1 MNIFTTLR
9 NAWKTSDLKAK
20 IVFTCFIIILFR
32 IGINIP
38 VPFVNTDALQSFFSS
53 QSSTLLGYFNMLSGN
68 ALAYGTLFAL
78 TIQPYIN
85 ASIIIQLLTVA
96 IPALE
101 RLQKDGGEAGK
112 KKLKN
117 ATRFLTIGIGL
128 IQAFGYYTIMTNG
141 YSTSLMNLP
150 TGMPEWFGIAIFVVL
165 LLAGSMLVMWLGE
178 SIDEKGIG
186 NGISIILFASIVSR
200 GVSLVGY
207 CVQKAQTGYWWIIP
221 IFVVLGLVMFAFIVF
236 MDSAERRIPIQYA
249 KRQVGRKMYGG
260 QSTFLPVKVAMT
272 GVMPIIFTYAIVGL
286 PATIAQFFPNSGLA
300 KFVTNHFSSTSP
312 IYIIL
317 AFVLI
322 IAFNFFYISIQ
333 YNPVE
338 ISNNIKNN
346 GGTIPGIRPGKPT
359 SDFIIRVVNR
369 VTIVGALFLGI
380 IATVPYILEAIFGEA
395 MTGLA
400 LGGTSVMILVSVA
413 LETVVP
419 HKRTG
424 SKIAVGVILPV
435 LPTES
440 SISKSFVSFS
450 SGGYL

>member
-317 AFVLI
+317 AFILI

-413 LETVVP
+413 LETV
-419 HKRTG
+419 KQLESQMLMRQ
-424 SKIAVGVILPV
+424 SKGFLR
-435 LPTES
+435 
-440 SISKSFVSFS
+440 
-450 SGGYL
+450 

>member
-117 ATRFLTIGIGL
+117 ATRFLTIGIGF

-178 SIDEKGIG
+178 SIDERGIG
-186 NGISIILFASIVSR
+186 N

-286 PATIAQFFPNSGLA
+286 PATIAQFFPNSGFA

-413 LETVVP
+413 LETV
-419 HKRTG
+419 KQLESQMLMRQ
-424 SKIAVGVILPV
+424 SKGFLR
-435 LPTES
+435 
-440 SISKSFVSFS
+440 
-450 SGGYL
+450 

>member
-38 VPFVNTDALQSFFSS
+38 VPFVNTDALQSFFGS

-150 TGMPEWFGIAIFVVL
+150 TGMPEWFGIAMFVVL

-186 NGISIILFASIVSR
+186 NGISMILFASIVSR

-207 CVQKAQTGYWWIIP
+207 CIQKVQTGYWWIIP

-286 PATIAQFFPNSGLA
+286 PATIAQFFPNSGFA

-413 LETVVP
+413 LETV
-419 HKRTG
+419 KQLESQMLMRQ
-424 SKIAVGVILPV
+424 SKGFLR
-435 LPTES
+435 
-440 SISKSFVSFS
+440 
-450 SGGYL
+450 

>member
-101 RLQKDGGEAGK
+101 RLQKDGGEAGQ

-178 SIDEKGIG
+178 SIDERGIG
-186 NGISIILFASIVSR
+186 NGISMILFASIVSR

-413 LETVVP
+413 LETV
-419 HKRTG
+419 KQLESQMLMRQ
-424 SKIAVGVILPV
+424 SKGFLR
-435 LPTES
+435 
-440 SISKSFVSFS
+440 
-450 SGGYL
+450 

>member
-1 MNIFTTLR
+1 MFETLK
-9 NAWKTSDLKAK
+9 N
-20 IVFTCFIIILFR
+20 VFRVKEMRRKLLYLIWMIFIIR
-32 IGINIP
+32 IGCQIP
-38 VPFVNTDALQSFFSS
+38 VPGVDSDFFKQWFSS
-53 QSSTLLGYFNMLSGN
+53 NAGDAFNFFDAFTGGSFERMSI
-68 ALAYGTLFAL
+68 FAL
-78 TIQPYIN
+78 NITPYITS
-85 ASIIIQLLTVA
+85 SIIIQLLTVA

-413 LETVVP
+413 LETV
-419 HKRTG
+419 KQLESQMLMRQ
-424 SKIAVGVILPV
+424 SKGFLR
-435 LPTES
+435 
-440 SISKSFVSFS
+440 
-450 SGGYL
+450 

>member
-38 VPFVNTDALQSFFSS
+38 VPFVNTDALQSFFST

-141 YSTSLMNLP
+141 YSASLL
-150 TGMPEWFGIAIFVVL
+150 TISKYGIPEWFGIALFVVI

-186 NGISIILFASIVSR
+186 NGISMILFASIVSR
-200 GVSLVGY
+200 GVSLIGY
-207 CVQKAQTGYWWIIP
+207 SIQKVQTGYWWIVP
-221 IFVVLGLVMFAFIVF
+221 IFVVLGLIMFAFIVF

-286 PATIAQFFPNSGLA
+286 PATIAQFFPKSGFA
-300 KFVTNHFSSTSP
+300 TFVTKYFSSTSP
-312 IYIIL
+312 VYIIL

-322 IAFNFFYISIQ
+322 IAFNFLYISIQ

-369 VTIVGALFLGI
+369 VTIVGALFLGV

-400 LGGTSVMILVSVA
+400 LGGTSVMIIVSVA
-413 LETVVP
+413 LETV
-419 HKRTG
+419 KQLESQMLMRQ
-424 SKIAVGVILPV
+424 SKGFLR
-435 LPTES
+435 
-440 SISKSFVSFS
+440 
-450 SGGYL
+450 

>member
-221 IFVVLGLVMFAFIVF
+221 IFVVLGLVMFAFIGF

-413 LETVVP
+413 LETV
-419 HKRTG
+419 KQLESQMLMRQ
-424 SKIAVGVILPV
+424 SKGFLR
-435 LPTES
+435 
-440 SISKSFVSFS
+440 
-450 SGGYL
+450 

>member
-117 ATRFLTIGIGL
+117 ATRFLTIGIGF

-178 SIDEKGIG
+178 SIDERGIG
-186 NGISIILFASIVSR
+186 NGISMILFASIVSR

-286 PATIAQFFPNSGLA
+286 PSTIAQFFPNSGFA

-413 LETVVP
+413 LETV
-419 HKRTG
+419 KQLESQMLMRQ
-424 SKIAVGVILPV
+424 SKGFLR
-435 LPTES
+435 
-440 SISKSFVSFS
+440 
-450 SGGYL
+450 

>member
-38 VPFVNTDALQSFFSS
+38 VPFVNTEALQSFFSS

-286 PATIAQFFPNSGLA
+286 PATIAQFFPNSGFA

-413 LETVVP
+413 LETV
-419 HKRTG
+419 KQLESQMLMRQ
-424 SKIAVGVILPV
+424 SKGFLR
-435 LPTES
+435 
-440 SISKSFVSFS
+440 
-450 SGGYL
+450 

>member
-286 PATIAQFFPNSGLA
+286 PATIAQFFPNSGFA

-413 LETVVP
+413 LETV
-419 HKRTG
+419 KQLESQMLMRQ
-424 SKIAVGVILPV
+424 SKGFLR
-435 LPTES
+435 
-440 SISKSFVSFS
+440 
-450 SGGYL
+450 

>member
-1 MNIFTTLR
+1 
-9 NAWKTSDLKAK
+9 
-20 IVFTCFIIILFR
+20 
-32 IGINIP
+32 
-38 VPFVNTDALQSFFSS
+38 
-53 QSSTLLGYFNMLSGN
+53 
-68 ALAYGTLFAL
+68 
-78 TIQPYIN
+78 
-85 ASIIIQLLTVA
+85 
-96 IPALE
+96 
-101 RLQKDGGEAGK
+101 
-112 KKLKN
+112 
-117 ATRFLTIGIGL
+117 
-128 IQAFGYYTIMTNG
+128 MTNG

-413 LETVVP
+413 LETV
-419 HKRTG
+419 KQLESQMLMRQ
-424 SKIAVGVILPV
+424 SKGFLR
-435 LPTES
+435 
-440 SISKSFVSFS
+440 
-450 SGGYL
+450 

>member
-317 AFVLI
+317 AFFLI

-413 LETVVP
+413 LETV
-419 HKRTG
+419 KQLESQMLMRQ
-424 SKIAVGVILPV
+424 SKGFLR
-435 LPTES
+435 
-440 SISKSFVSFS
+440 
-450 SGGYL
+450 

>member
-101 RLQKDGGEAGK
+101 RLQKDGGEAGQ

-150 TGMPEWFGIAIFVVL
+150 NGMPEWFGIAIFVVL

-178 SIDEKGIG
+178 SIDERGIG
-186 NGISIILFASIVSR
+186 NGISMILFASIVSR

-413 LETVVP
+413 LETV
-419 HKRTG
+419 KQLESQMLMRQ
-424 SKIAVGVILPV
+424 SKGFLR
-435 LPTES
+435 
-440 SISKSFVSFS
+440 
-450 SGGYL
+450 

>member
-38 VPFVNTDALQSFFSS
+38 VPFVNADALASFFQNNSGN
-53 QSSTLLGYFNMLSGN
+53 LLGYFNMLSGN
-68 ALAYGTLFAL
+68 ALAYGTIFAL

-101 RLQKDGGEAGK
+101 RLQKDGGEEGK
-112 KKLKN
+112 KKLKT
-117 ATRFLTIGIGL
+117 ATRFLTIAIAI

-141 YSTSLMNLP
+141 YSTSLLNLP
-150 TGMPEWFGIAIFVVL
+150 TGMPTWFGVVIFVAI
-165 LLAGSMLVMWLGE
+165 LLAGSLLVMWLGE
-178 SIDEKGIG
+178 CIDEKGIG
-186 NGISIILFASIVSR
+186 NGISMILFASIVSR
-200 GVSLVGY
+200 GVSLIGY
-207 CVQKAQTGYWWIIP
+207 CIQKIQTGYWWIVP
-221 IFVVLGLVMFAFIVF
+221 IFLVLGILMFAFIVF

-260 QSTFLPVKVAMT
+260 QNTFLPVKVAMT

-286 PATIAQFFPNSGLA
+286 PATIAQFFPNSGFA
-300 KFVTNHFSSTSP
+300 NFVTKYFSSTSAL
-312 IYIIL
+312 YIII

-369 VTIVGALFLGI
+369 VTIVGALFLGV
-380 IATVPYILEAIFGEA
+380 IATIPYILEAVIGSA
-395 MTGLA
+395 MQGLA
-400 LGGTSVMILVSVA
+400 LGGTSVMIVVSVA
-413 LETVVP
+413 LETV
-419 HKRTG
+419 KQLESQMLMRQ
-424 SKIAVGVILPV
+424 SKGFLR
-435 LPTES
+435 
-440 SISKSFVSFS
+440 
-450 SGGYL
+450 

>member
-38 VPFVNTDALQSFFSS
+38 VPFINTDALQSFFSS

-413 LETVVP
+413 LETV
-419 HKRTG
+419 KQLESQMLMRQ
-424 SKIAVGVILPV
+424 SKGFLR
-435 LPTES
+435 
-440 SISKSFVSFS
+440 
-450 SGGYL
+450 

>member
-150 TGMPEWFGIAIFVVL
+150 NGMPEWFGIAIFVVL

-178 SIDEKGIG
+178 SIDERGIG
-186 NGISIILFASIVSR
+186 NGISMILFASIVSR

-286 PATIAQFFPNSGLA
+286 PATIAQFFPNSGFA

-380 IATVPYILEAIFGEA
+380 IATVPYILEAIFGDA

-413 LETVVP
+413 LETV
-419 HKRTG
+419 KQLESQMLMRQ
-424 SKIAVGVILPV
+424 SKGFLR
-435 LPTES
+435 
-440 SISKSFVSFS
+440 
-450 SGGYL
+450 

>member
-272 GVMPIIFTYAIVGL
+272 GVMPIIFAYAIVGL

-413 LETVVP
+413 LETV
-419 HKRTG
+419 KQLESQMLMRQ
-424 SKIAVGVILPV
+424 SKGFLR
-435 LPTES
+435 
-440 SISKSFVSFS
+440 
-450 SGGYL
+450 

>member
-413 LETVVP
+413 LETV
-419 HKRTG
+419 KQLESQMLMRQ
-424 SKIAVGVILPV
+424 SKGFLR
-435 LPTES
+435 
-440 SISKSFVSFS
+440 
-450 SGGYL
+450 

>member
-38 VPFVNTDALQSFFSS
+38 VPFVNAEALESFFQNNSGN
-53 QSSTLLGYFNMLSGN
+53 LLGYFNMLSGN
-68 ALAYGTLFAL
+68 ALAYGTIFAL

-101 RLQKDGGEAGK
+101 RLQKDGGEEGK
-112 KKLKN
+112 KKLKT
-117 ATRFLTIGIGL
+117 ATRFLTIAIAI

-141 YSTSLMNLP
+141 SDPLLNLP
-150 TGMPEWFGIAIFVVL
+150 TGMPTWLGVVIFVAI
-165 LLAGSMLVMWLGE
+165 LLAGSLLVMWLGE
-178 SIDEKGIG
+178 CIDEKGIG
-186 NGISIILFASIVSR
+186 NGISMILFASIVSR
-200 GVSLVGY
+200 GVSLIGY
-207 CVQKAQTGYWWIIP
+207 CIQKIQTGYWWIVP
-221 IFVVLGLVMFAFIVF
+221 IFLVLGILMFAFIVF

-260 QSTFLPVKVAMT
+260 QNTFLPVKVAMT

-286 PATIAQFFPNSGLA
+286 PATIAQFFPNSGFA
-300 KFVTNHFSSTSP
+300 NFVTTYFSSTSAL
-312 IYIIL
+312 YIII

-369 VTIVGALFLGI
+369 VTIVGALFLGV
-380 IATVPYILEAIFGEA
+380 IATIPYILEAVIGSA
-395 MTGLA
+395 MQGLA
-400 LGGTSVMILVSVA
+400 LGGTSVMIVVSVA
-413 LETVVP
+413 LETV
-419 HKRTG
+419 KQLESQMLMRQ
-424 SKIAVGVILPV
+424 SKGFLR
-435 LPTES
+435 
-440 SISKSFVSFS
+440 
-450 SGGYL
+450 

>member
-178 SIDEKGIG
+178 SLDEKGIG

-413 LETVVP
+413 LETV
-419 HKRTG
+419 KQLESQMLMRQ
-424 SKIAVGVILPV
+424 SKGFLR
-435 LPTES
+435 
-440 SISKSFVSFS
+440 
-450 SGGYL
+450 

>member
-395 MTGLA
+395 MTGLV
-400 LGGTSVMILVSVA
+400 LLGTSVMILVSVA
-413 LETVVP
+413 HETVNQLESQMLM
-419 HKRTG
+419 RQ
-424 SKIAVGVILPV
+424 SKGFLR
-435 LPTES
+435 
-440 SISKSFVSFS
+440 
-450 SGGYL
+450 

>member
-221 IFVVLGLVMFAFIVF
+221 IIVVLGLVMFAFIVF

-413 LETVVP
+413 LETV
-419 HKRTG
+419 KQLESQMLMRQ
-424 SKIAVGVILPV
+424 SKGFLR
-435 LPTES
+435 
-440 SISKSFVSFS
+440 
-450 SGGYL
+450 

>member
-150 TGMPEWFGIAIFVVL
+150 NGMPEWFGIAIFVVL

-413 LETVVP
+413 LETV
-419 HKRTG
+419 KQLESQMLMRQ
-424 SKIAVGVILPV
+424 SKGFLREV
-435 LPTES
+435 
-440 SISKSFVSFS
+440 
-450 SGGYL
+450 

>member
-178 SIDEKGIG
+178 SIDERGIG
-186 NGISIILFASIVSR
+186 NGISMILFASIVSR

-413 LETVVP
+413 LETV
-419 HKRTG
+419 KQLESQMLMRQ
-424 SKIAVGVILPV
+424 SKGFLR
-435 LPTES
+435 
-440 SISKSFVSFS
+440 
-450 SGGYL
+450 

>member
-112 KKLKN
+112 KKLKS

-413 LETVVP
+413 LETV
-419 HKRTG
+419 KQLESQMLMRQ
-424 SKIAVGVILPV
+424 SKGFLR
-435 LPTES
+435 
-440 SISKSFVSFS
+440 
-450 SGGYL
+450 

>member
-141 YSTSLMNLP
+141 YSSSLMNLP

-186 NGISIILFASIVSR
+186 NGISLILFASIVSR

-413 LETVVP
+413 LETV
-419 HKRTG
+419 KQLESQMLMRQ
-424 SKIAVGVILPV
+424 SKGFLR
-435 LPTES
+435 
-440 SISKSFVSFS
+440 
-450 SGGYL
+450 

>member
-1 MNIFTTLR
+1 MEDKR
-9 NAWKTSDLKAK
+9 PQSED
-20 IVFTCFIIILFR
+20 R
-32 IGINIP
+32 IYLLYYNTFQNIP

-117 ATRFLTIGIGL
+117 ATRFLTIGIGF

-178 SIDEKGIG
+178 SIDERGIG
-186 NGISIILFASIVSR
+186 NGISMILFASIVSR

-286 PATIAQFFPNSGLA
+286 PATIAQFFPNSGFA

-413 LETVVP
+413 LETV
-419 HKRTG
+419 KQLESQMLMRQ
-424 SKIAVGVILPV
+424 SKGFLR
-435 LPTES
+435 
-440 SISKSFVSFS
+440 
-450 SGGYL
+450 

>member
-38 VPFVNTDALQSFFSS
+38 VPFVNTDALQSFFGS

-101 RLQKDGGEAGK
+101 RLQKDGGEAGQ

-150 TGMPEWFGIAIFVVL
+150 TGMPEWFGIAMFVLL

-186 NGISIILFASIVSR
+186 NGISMILFASIVSR

-207 CVQKAQTGYWWIIP
+207 CIQKAQTGYWWIIP

-286 PATIAQFFPNSGLA
+286 PATIAQFFPNSGFA

-380 IATVPYILEAIFGEA
+380 IATVPYILEAIFGDA

-413 LETVVP
+413 LETV
-419 HKRTG
+419 KQLESQMLMRQ
-424 SKIAVGVILPV
+424 SKGFLR
-435 LPTES
+435 
-440 SISKSFVSFS
+440 
-450 SGGYL
+450 